1 MNAGFHQEAKE
12 WRAWL
17 LRALAGSPEQAQ
29 IMYGVAGERRLT
41 EREADWL
48 PGYEESR
55 PVRIGNAASQQLQLD
70 VYGEVADALHH
81 ARRGGLSP
89 SAAGWAVQCALT
101 SHVESIWA
109 QPDEGIWEV
118 RGPKQHFTHSK
129 VMAWV
134 ALDRAIK
141 GVQQFNLQGPLERWR
156 EVRQRIHDE
165 VCQKAF
171 DSKLGSFV
179 QAYGSKQLDASLL
192 LIPLVGFLPPEDP
205 RISGTLAAVSE
216 SLMVDGLV
224 RRYHTEQA
232 SDGLPS
238 GEGAFV
244 ACSF

>member
-1 MNAGFHQEAKE
+1 
-12 WRAWL
+12 
-17 LRALAGSPEQAQ
+17 
-29 IMYGVAGERRLT
+29 
-41 EREADWL
+41 
-48 PGYEESR
+48 
-55 PVRIGNAASQQLQLD
+55 
-70 VYGEVADALHH
+70 
-81 ARRGGLSP
+81 
-89 SAAGWAVQCALT
+89 
-101 SHVESIWA
+101 
-109 QPDEGIWEV
+109 
-118 RGPKQHFTHSK
+118 
-129 VMAWV
+129 MAWV